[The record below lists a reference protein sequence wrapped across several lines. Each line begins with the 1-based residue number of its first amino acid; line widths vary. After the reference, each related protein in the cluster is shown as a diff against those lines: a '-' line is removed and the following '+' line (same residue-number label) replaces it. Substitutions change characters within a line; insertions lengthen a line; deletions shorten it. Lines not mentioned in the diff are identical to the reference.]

1 MEDYLDTT
9 AQEAAS
15 ETGKQLSLFAS
26 SPNTDTHMT
35 TMLLM
40 RLYASN

>member
-15 ETGKQLSLFAS
+15 ETGKQLSLFPS
-26 SPNTDTHMT
+26 SPNTDTHIT
-35 TMLLM
+35 TTLLM
-40 RLYASN
+40 RLYTSN